1 MFVKDS
7 NFMTDVVSCILM
19 NSEGMI
25 LILKRSDKVR
35 TYKGLWS
42 SIAGYVEKD
51 EEPLDTTFKEIREEV
66 GLSRDDVTLVRRG
79 DHVKFSDVYE
89 GEIYNWKIFPF
100 LFKTEKKDKVQIDWE
115 HTNYRWVYPSDI
127 DGFDT
132 VPHFNNVVSNL
143 LM

>member
-1 MFVKDS
+1 MFVKGS

-19 NSEGMI
+19 DENGRI

-35 TYKGLWS
+35 TYRGCWS
-42 SIAGYVEKD
+42 SIAGYVEED
-51 EEPLDTTFKEIREEV
+51 EEPLDTAFKEIREEA
-66 GLSRDDVTLVRRG
+66 GLLEGDIVLVRRG
-79 DHVKFSDVYE
+79 DPVEFSDVYE

-127 DGFDT
+127 SGFDT
-132 VPHFNNVVSNL
+132 VPHFDDVVSNL
-143 LM
+143 LI